1 MSRPVFKKKLLAS
14 CVAAACAS
22 ASLVMAA
29 QAQAQDGEMEEVVV
43 RGIKSSL
50 ERSIDIKRDDT
61 RIVEAITADDIGKM
75 PDQNVAESLQRLPG
89 IQIDRRDGVGT
100 QVRIRGLS
108 QNITLLNGES
118 FFSGMENFQL
128 GESQL
133 QLGNSLESIP
143 SELLGGVEVYKTPVA
158 SMVEGGMGGVVNLK
172 TREALSLD
180 DLLLAANVK
189 FNQGLDSKDTEPSAF
204 VVVGNNW
211 GNFGAIFSVTMDNR
225 VVQNDVMQNFSRE
238 NTQVRCTQ
246 GGTFDFDTGCT
257 TGQSYLVPGMTYITD
272 SQQDRERTG
281 TALNLQWEPTDAW
294 ELGFDWFHSELDLKL
309 RQYSIKHPMS
319 TDAASGIDETQ
330 PFVIA
335 GGNGPGQVG
344 VLQSG
349 TFTLTG
355 GTGGGNPGGE
365 VNSGGDVTNV
375 ESDNFVLSGGF
386 DNGGSVRYSFNIA
399 GATTDLKQRSGWSD
413 QRFSP
418 YAFNGWTSDVSPR
431 TLDYGFD
438 TDGDGNNDINISRAG
453 LGNGYDWVIPNQVA
467 GDSGVRSYTYRA
479 GGLPDFNW
487 TNTAILSDPDYWTY
501 KSHWALGSNFEQ
513 DFFAARGD
521 VEWDI
526 NAGDLK
532 TLKFGIRQADQEADF
547 DQLRYLHDFSQTE
560 GAASPTR
567 FNADGSVAAATT
579 LSPLAPP
586 GASMNVGV
594 QEAVYY
600 DLCGNGGIP
609 AGDFPGNTNASS
621 TGFCDIDSDGITD
634 NVGAGPYGY
643 FVDAAI
649 GLKAFDLRT
658 SGGMPLAA
666 ILYGQPTVTINES
679 DPDVNFDLFNDRGE
693 IVRDPNTGAIIGDGD
708 LGDSQVNTVQGRF
721 GSGSPNYLPWQTFND
736 NPGRYV
742 ELTDFFPSGGYHSNI
757 LFENADTIA
766 GNPENWID
774 NVVTPDTPGDW
785 FLVPVNS
792 WEVEQNTT
800 AFYVEG
806 DLEGDLGG
814 KPYTLNAG
822 VRYVQTDVDV
832 THAVVE
838 NPQALAEQWSQST
851 DIWNSQG
858 ALLEGTYRF
867 VTDSRDYSDTLP
879 SLNFTMDLSDDTKL
893 RASAAKVIARPD
905 LRSLGQGLLLN
916 FTRAVDATIGDYFQ
930 YTGGAGGNTDL
941 DPFRAN
947 QFDVAYERYFGE
959 LGLFSVGVFYKD
971 VDSFIQG
978 ETRPEFH
985 EDAAGGREA
994 GVNRPQNGSGGSV
1007 QGFEF
1012 QFQQSWE
1019 NGFGVAFNYTYS
1031 DSDTDTSTTLNQ
1043 NVGLPGVSENAYN
1056 LMGFYENDTFSARLS
1071 YTWRDEY
1078 LSPYRA
1084 SFNVIGLDNGAS
1096 EFFNDYGQ
1104 WDANVTWDITDRISL
1119 TAEATNLTD
1128 EKLTSYLGMKGQPM
1142 TYTTQEPRI
1151 VIGATF
1157 RM

>member
-133 QLGNSLESIP
+133 QLNNSLESIP

-158 SMVEGGMGGVVNLK
+158 SMVEGGLGGVVNLK
-172 TREALSLD
+172 TREALDLD

-225 VVQNDVMQNFSRE
+225 VVQNDIMQNFSRE

-281 TALNLQWEPTDAW
+281 TALNLQWQPTDAW
-294 ELGFDWFHSELDLKL
+294 TLGFDWFHSELDLKL

-319 TDAASGIDETQ
+319 TDAATGIDETQ

-375 ESDNFVLSGGF
+375 ESDNFALSGGY
-386 DNGGSVRYSFNIA
+386 DDGGSVRYSFNIA

-418 YAFNGWTSDVSPR
+418 YAFNAHNSVSGTVTKNGW
-431 TLDYGFD
+431 
-438 TDGDGNNDINISRAG
+438 
-453 LGNGYDWVIPNQVA
+453 DWFMPNTVV
-467 GDSGVRSYTYRA
+467 GDSGIRTYTYRA
-479 GGLPDFNW
+479 GELPDFNW

-501 KSHWALGSNFEQ
+501 KSHWALGSDFEQ
-513 DFFAARGD
+513 DFFAGRFD

-526 NAGDLK
+526 NNGALK
-532 TLKFGIRQADQEADF
+532 TLKFGVRIAEEEAKF
-547 DQLRYLHDFSQTE
+547 DQLRWLSNFSETE
-560 GAASPTR
+560 GAMSPTT
-567 FNADGSVAAATT
+567 FNSDGTVDIVTDFNPAT
-579 LSPLAPP
+579 PP
-586 GASMNVGV
+586 VQMNVGV

-600 DLCGNGGIP
+600 DLCGTGGIP
-609 AGDFPGNTNASS
+609 AAFMGGGYDPNDASGP
-621 TGFCDIDSDGITD
+621 GFCDIDGDGISD
-634 NVGAGPYGY
+634 NRGFGPYGY

-649 GLKAFDLRT
+649 GLKAFDLTT
-658 SGGMPLAA
+658 SGGIPMIEALYNPTAVNPATGLVDTSWAGYVPLHD
-666 ILYGQPTVTINES
+666 ES
-679 DPDVNFDLFNDRGE
+679 
-693 IVRDPNTGAIIGDGD
+693 
-708 LGDSQVNTVQGRF
+708 GRF
-721 GSGSPNYLPWQTFND
+721 GAGSPNYLPWQTFND

-757 LFENADTIA
+757 LFENADAIA
-766 GNPENWID
+766 DNPEDWID
-774 NVVTPDTPGDW
+774 NTVTPGTPGDW
-785 FLVPVNS
+785 FIVPVNS
-792 WEVEQNTT
+792 WKVTESTT
-800 AFYVEG
+800 ALYSEADFEG
-806 DLEGDLGG
+806 E
-814 KPYTLNAG
+814 KVPYTLNVG
-822 VRYVQTDVDV
+822 VRAVKTEVEV
-832 THAVVE
+832 THAVLLELNDLTTDVASVGD
-838 NPQALAEQWSQST
+838 PPWSQST
-851 DIWNSQG
+851 DFWNSQG
-858 ALLEGTYRF
+858 ALLPGSFQY
-867 VTDSRDYSDTLP
+867 VTETKDYWDFLP
-879 SLNFTMDLSDDTKL
+879 SLNFVLDTSDDSKL
-893 RASAAKVIARPD
+893 RFSMAKVIARPN
-905 LRSLGQGLLLN
+905 LQSLGRSLLPN
-916 FTRAVDATIGDYFQ
+916 FTRMTDPGPDGVVGTADDGNEFFGF
-930 YTGGAGGNTDL
+930 TGGTTGNPNL
-941 DPFRAN
+941 APFRAT
-947 QFDVAYERYFGE
+947 QADIAHEWYFGE
-959 LGLFSVGVFYKD
+959 LGLVSIGAFVKSVE
-971 VDSFIQG
+971 SFIQG
-978 ETRPEFH
+978 ETQLEFGA
-985 EDAAGGREA
+985 DSGPGGGRL
-994 GVNRPQNGSGGSV
+994 GSVNRQQNGSGGSV
-1007 QGFEF
+1007 AGFEF
-1012 QFQQSWE
+1012 AYQQSWE

-1031 DSDTDTSTTLNQ
+1031 DSSTDTSSTLNE
-1043 NVGLPGVSENAYN
+1043 NVGLPGVSENAFN
-1056 LMGFYENDTFSARLS
+1056 VMGFYENDAISARLA

-1078 LSPYRA
+1078 LSPLR
-1084 SFNVIGLDNGAS
+1084 SVFGVNGLENGAS
-1096 EFFNDYGQ
+1096 EFFDDYGQ
-1104 WDANVTWDITDRISL
+1104 WDANVTWDITDQISL
-1119 TAEATNLTD
+1119 TAEALNITGQ
-1128 EKLTSYLGMKGQPM
+1128 EQTSYLGMKGQPM

-1151 VIGATF
+1151 VLGATF

>member
-1 MSRPVFKKKLLAS
+1 MSRPIFKKKLLAS

-22 ASLVMAA
+22 ASLAMTA
-29 QAQAQDGEMEEVVV
+29 QAQTQGGEIEEVVV

-133 QLGNSLESIP
+133 QLSNSLESIP

-172 TREALSLD
+172 TREALDLD
-180 DLLLAANVK
+180 DLLFAANVK

-211 GNFGAIFSVTMDNR
+211 GNFGAIFSLTTDKR
-225 VVQNDVMQNFSRE
+225 VVQNDIMQNFSRE

-246 GGTFDFDTGCT
+246 GGTFDFDTGCS

-281 TALNLQWEPTDAW
+281 AALNLQWQPTDAW
-294 ELGFDWFHSELDLKL
+294 KFGFDWFHSKLDLKL

-319 TDAASGIDETQ
+319 TDAATGIDETQ
-330 PFVIA
+330 PYVIV

-375 ESDNFVLSGGF
+375 DSDNFALSGGY
-386 DNGGSVRYSFNIA
+386 DDGGSVRYSFNIA

-418 YAFNGWTSDVSPR
+418 YAVNAHDSVSGTVTKNGW
-431 TLDYGFD
+431 
-438 TDGDGNNDINISRAG
+438 
-453 LGNGYDWVIPNQVA
+453 DWFMPNQVA
-467 GDSGVRSYTYRA
+467 GDSGIRSYTYRA
-479 GGLPDFNW
+479 GELPDFNW
-487 TNTAILSDPDYWTY
+487 ANTSILSDPDYWSY
-501 KSHWALGSNFEQ
+501 KSHWALGSNFKQ

-521 VEWDI
+521 VEWDV

-532 TLKFGIRQADQEADF
+532 TLKFGIRQADDDADF
-547 DQLRYLHDFSQTE
+547 DQLRYLHDFSKTA
-560 GAASPTR
+560 GATSPTT
-567 FNADGSVAAATT
+567 FNADGSVASVTT
-579 LSPLAPP
+579 FDPAMPP

-609 AGDFPGNTNASS
+609 AGDFPGNTNAS
-621 TGFCDIDSDGITD
+621 TPGFCDIDRDGISD
-634 NVGAGPYGY
+634 NIGAGPYGY

-649 GLKAFDLRT
+649 GLKAFDLTT
-658 SGGMPLAA
+658 SNGTPLVEV
-666 ILYGQPTVTINES
+666 LYNPTWNQA
-679 DPDVNFDLFNDRGE
+679 
-693 IVRDPNTGAIIGDGD
+693 TGTYVPLHDQ
-708 LGDSQVNTVQGRF
+708 SGRF
-721 GSGSPNYLPWQTFND
+721 GAGSPNYLPWQTFND
-736 NPGRYV
+736 NPSRYV
-742 ELTDFFPSGGYHSNI
+742 ELTDFFPSGGYYSHI
-757 LFENADTIA
+757 LFENADAIA
-766 GNPENWID
+766 SNPEAWID
-774 NVVTPDTPGDW
+774 NVVTPDTPGAW

-792 WEVEQNTT
+792 WEVDQTT
-800 AFYVEG
+800 SAFYVDSDFEG
-806 DLEGDLGG
+806 ELGG
-814 KPYTLNAG
+814 KSYNLTAG
-822 VRYVQTDVDV
+822 VRYVKTKVDV
-832 THAVVE
+832 THAEVS

-867 VTDSRDYSDTLP
+867 VTESRDYSDTLP
-879 SLNFTMDLSDDTKL
+879 SVNFTLDLSDDTKL

-916 FTRAVDATIGDYFQ
+916 FTRATDATIGDYFQ
-930 YTGGAGGNTDL
+930 YTGGSGGNTDL

-959 LGLFSVGVFYKD
+959 LGLLSVGVFYKD

-985 EDAAGGREA
+985 QDAAGGREA
-994 GVNRPQNGSGGSV
+994 GVSRPQNGTGGSV

-1031 DSDTDTSTTLNQ
+1031 DSDTDTSTTLNR
-1043 NVGLPGVSENAYN
+1043 NVGLPGVSKNAYN
-1056 LMGFYENDTFSARLS
+1056 LMGFYENDKLSARLS

-1084 SFNVIGLDNGAS
+1084 TFNVIGLDNGAS

-1104 WDANVTWDITDRISL
+1104 WDANVTWDITDQISL
-1119 TAEATNLTD
+1119 TAEAINITD

-1151 VIGATF
+1151 VLGATF